1 MTNTKI
7 LTNSDIY
14 VLNTSLTHLLNIPFL
29 DESGSIYEIIAIGDN
44 ISNTKNFIERYAI
57 SISNFIIA
65 HST

>member
-1 MTNTKI
+1 M
-7 LTNSDIY
+7 IY
-14 VLNTSLTHLLNIPFL
+14 DRNYNLLVDNEAVKTIYYKKK
-29 DESGSIYEIIAIGDN
+29 SGVKAKEEIELAYTIGDN